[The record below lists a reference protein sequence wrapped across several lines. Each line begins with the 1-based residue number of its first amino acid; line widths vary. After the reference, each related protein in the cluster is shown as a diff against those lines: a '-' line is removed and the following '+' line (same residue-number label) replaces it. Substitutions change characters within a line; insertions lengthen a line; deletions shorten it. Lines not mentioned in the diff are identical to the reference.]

1 MLTIIAGKPGSGKT
15 YHMMSLLTDNL
26 TDWVRYENKHN
37 QPFDST
43 VQTNIMINL
52 EGLNE
57 TISKRIGKEV
67 DVSHYINYCDEAF
80 FRDEDC
86 VYWWNK
92 FPPKSLIVI
101 DEVHQYLGKTV
112 EYSSLDVEAEL
123 INFLSTHRHGQQEL
137 YFLTQHIDQ
146 FANQI
151 LGIADTLL
159 EIVNVK
165 SLHLPFPISVPMSDI
180 DEVKKSFGV
189 NTQYYQANVGN
200 FRGKAVKWSGAT
212 SRHLMSSEI
221 YRVYKSHTKSNES
234 SDRPSLDMS
243 PIEALVWFARRHWWH
258 LLPKL
263 GGIVSLPFIIVW
275 MMHGIPSL
283 LSAAVVKPK
292 VESPSSLQKTEPTV
306 SVSKT
311 KSSEVSQSLSV
322 VSPSPVPDGSVSGTE
337 LLGFGGKVELDSFE
351 IVMLYPDGI
360 LLRNG
365 KKYKVGETF
374 MLEGKEETLE
384 CVNVRC
390 GIARFLSGKTVTF

>member
-26 TDWVRYENKHN
+26 TDWVRYENKHG

-43 VQTNIMINL
+43 LQTNIVINI

-57 TISKRIGKEV
+57 TISKRIGKTV
-67 DVSHYINYCDEAF
+67 DVSPYINYCDDKF
-80 FRDEDC
+80 FHDDSC

-92 FPPKSLIVI
+92 FPLKSLIVI
-101 DEVHQYLGKTV
+101 DEVHQYLGKSF
-112 EYSSLDVEAEL
+112 EYGSIDIETEL

-165 SLHLPFPISVPMSDI
+165 SLHLPFPLSIPMSDI
-180 DEVKKSFGV
+180 DELKRAFGIK
-189 NTQYYQANVGN
+189 TQYYQANVGN

-212 SRHLMSSEI
+212 SRHLMSNEI
-221 YRVYKSHTKSNES
+221 YRVYKSHTKSEES

-243 PIEALVWFARRHWWH
+243 PIEGLIWFARRHWWH

-263 GGIVSLPFIIVW
+263 AGVVSLPFVLVW
-275 MMHGIPSL
+275 IMSGIPSL

-292 VESPSSLQKTEPTV
+292 VESSIALQKTESLTVEKPTR
-306 SVSKT
+306 
-311 KSSEVSQSLSV
+311 SEVPEPLSTKT
-322 VSPSPVPDGSVSGTE
+322 SSPVPPPSGSM
-337 LLGFGGKVELDSFE
+337 LGFGNDKQEPVSE
-351 IVMLYPDGI
+351 IVMLFPNGV
-360 LLRNG
+360 LLSNG
-365 KKYKVGETF
+365 KKYKIGET
-374 MLEGKEETLE
+374 LTIEGKEETLK

-390 GIARFLSGKTVTF
+390 GIVVFVSGKTVTF